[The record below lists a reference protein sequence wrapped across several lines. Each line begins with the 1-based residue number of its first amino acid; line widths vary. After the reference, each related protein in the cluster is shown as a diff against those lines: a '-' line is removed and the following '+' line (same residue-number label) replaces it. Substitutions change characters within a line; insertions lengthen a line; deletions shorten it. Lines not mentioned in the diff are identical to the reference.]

1 MYVFGIKYRTP
12 IEETEKVVSSYA
24 GYTYVDAHRYIA
36 ELSMMIYMTVMKKPA
51 HKKRSHKSESWV
63 EFSGYVFTFPLVT
76 VFVPKYAIQGKLQIN
91 KNPLFR
97 LTYENV
103 SYEGNINL
111 SSFDTLALRIIPPF
125 NTNPSITMWTYR
137 NLSQRSAATPGSDVT
152 TSMSLFEAM
161 IL

>member
-1 MYVFGIKYRTP
+1 M
-12 IEETEKVVSSYA
+12 
-24 GYTYVDAHRYIA
+24 
-36 ELSMMIYMTVMKKPA
+36 LIYMTVMKKPA

-76 VFVPKYAIQGKLQIN
+76 VFVPKYAKQGKLQIN

-111 SSFDTLALRIIPPF
+111 SSFGTLALSIVP
-125 NTNPSITMWTYR
+125 PSITMWTHR
-137 NLSQRSAATPGSDVT
+137 NLSQRSAVTPGSDVT

>member
-1 MYVFGIKYRTP
+1 LYVFGIKYRTP

-24 GYTYVDAHRYIA
+24 VDMHVVAYMYIA
-36 ELSMMIYMTVMKKPA
+36 ELGMLIYMTVMKKPA

-76 VFVPKYAIQGKLQIN
+76 VFIPKYAKQGKLQIN
-91 KNPLFR
+91 KNPLFK

-111 SSFDTLALRIIPPF
+111 SSFGILALRKVP
-125 NTNPSITMWTYR
+125 PSITMWTHR

-152 TSMSLFEAM
+152 TSMSFFEAM

>member
-12 IEETEKVVSSYA
+12 IEETEKVVFSYA
-24 GYTYVDAHRYIA
+24 GYTYVDAYMYIA
-36 ELSMMIYMTVMKKPA
+36 ELEMLIYMTVMKKPA
-51 HKKRSHKSESWV
+51 HKGRSYKGESWV
-63 EFSGYVFTFPLVT
+63 EFRGYVLTFPLVT
-76 VFVPKYAIQGKLQIN
+76 VFVPKYAKQGKLQIN

-111 SSFDTLALRIIPPF
+111 PSFGILALRIVP
-125 NTNPSITMWTYR
+125 PSITMWTHR
-137 NLSQRSAATPGSDVT
+137 NLSQRSAVTPGSDVT